1 MSIRILLVDDH
12 PVVRAGLRAV
22 VEARGFGVVG
32 EAATGE
38 EAVALA
44 AELSP
49 DVVLCDL
56 RLGDGMD
63 GVATTA
69 ALRALPDAP
78 AVLILTTF
86 DHDAQIIR
94 AVEAGAAGYLL
105 KDVGTDVISR
115 AIVDAA
121 AGSVVPTPGGDERL
135 LAALRAPRVA
145 LTAREQ
151 EVLALIDTGAAN
163 REIASALF
171 ISEATVKTHVVHLLE
186 KLGVDSRSAAVAEAR
201 RRGLIGH

>member
-1 MSIRILLVDDH
+1 MSTRLIIVDDH
-12 PVVRAGLRAV
+12 PIVRAGIRAV
-22 VEARGFGVVG
+22 VEARGFEVLAEVG
-32 EAATGE
+32 TGE
-38 EAVALA
+38 EAVEAARALR
-44 AELSP
+44 P

-56 RLGDGMD
+56 RLGEGMD

-69 ALRALPDAP
+69 ALRALPAAP

-86 DHDAQIIR
+86 DHDAQIVR

-105 KDVGTDVISR
+105 KEVGIDVISR

-135 LAALRAPRVA
+135 VAALRAPRVE

-151 EVLALIDTGAAN
+151 EVLALVAEGLSN
-163 REIASALF
+163 REIAVRLF
-171 ISEATVKTHVVHLLE
+171 VAEATVKTHIVHLLD
-186 KLGVDSRSAAVAEAR
+186 KLGAESRTGAVSEAR
-201 RRGLIGH
+201 RRGLL

>member
-1 MSIRILLVDDH
+1 MSIHLIIVDDH
-12 PVVRAGLRAV
+12 PIVRAGIRAI
-22 VEARGFGVVG
+22 VEARGFEVLAEVG
-32 EAATGE
+32 TGE
-38 EAVALA
+38 EAVESAR
-44 AELSP
+44 ELRP

-69 ALRALPDAP
+69 ALRALPAPP

-86 DHDAQIIR
+86 DHDAQIVR

-105 KDVGTDVISR
+105 KEVGIDVIAR

-121 AGSVVPTPGGDERL
+121 AGSIVATPGGDERL
-135 LAALRAPRVA
+135 VAALRAPRVD

-151 EVLALIDTGAAN
+151 EVLALVAEGLSN
-163 REIASALF
+163 REIATALF
-171 ISEATVKTHVVHLLE
+171 VSEATVKTHIVHLLD
-186 KLGVDSRSAAVAEAR
+186 KLSAESRTGAVSEAR
-201 RRGLIGH
+201 RRGLL